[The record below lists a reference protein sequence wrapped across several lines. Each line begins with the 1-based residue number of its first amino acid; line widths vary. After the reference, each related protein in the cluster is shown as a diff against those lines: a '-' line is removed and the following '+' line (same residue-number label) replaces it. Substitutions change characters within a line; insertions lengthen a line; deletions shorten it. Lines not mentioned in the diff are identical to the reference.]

1 MSDTIT
7 LPTNDVI
14 EMFDALD
21 LWGQWKHAFAY
32 AHEAWLLWRR
42 LSREP
47 KGATM
52 DDLTAEDTYD
62 VYEYWSRRQHD
73 ASHRLRV
80 EGDA

>member
-1 MSDTIT
+1 MINAIT
-7 LPTNDVI
+7 LPDDDVL
-14 EMFDALD
+14 EAFDAMS
-21 LWGQWKHAFAY
+21 LWDQWTHAFAY

-52 DDLTAEDTYD
+52 DNLTTEGAYD

-73 ASHRLRV
+73 TSHRLRI
-80 EGDA
+80 EGMA